1 MKKLINQ
8 GHYLSGDGDLIKV
21 SKTFIYS
28 VEVYKV
34 YKNGSNLVSSTY
46 ISIDDNTNI
55 KLRDISKNDL
65 GETIIRNLEL
75 IGAPEQYLIQNNY
88 IKYEN

>member
-8 GHYLSGDGDLIKV
+8 THYLSGDGDLIKV
-21 SKTFIYS
+21 SKTFIYN

-34 YKNGSNLVSSTY
+34 SKNGYNLVNSTY
-46 ISIDDNTNI
+46 ISIYDNTNI

-65 GETIIRNLEL
+65 GETIIRSLEL